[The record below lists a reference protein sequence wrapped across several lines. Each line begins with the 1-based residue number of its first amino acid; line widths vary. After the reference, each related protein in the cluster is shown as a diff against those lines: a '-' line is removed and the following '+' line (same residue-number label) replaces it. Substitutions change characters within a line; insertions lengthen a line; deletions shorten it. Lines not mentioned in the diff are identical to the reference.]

1 MVQEKHFEDSFTGVE
16 GVNLYY
22 QSWLPAGEPRA
33 YLLIAHGLGE
43 HSGRYG
49 HVADFFTDKGVAVFA
64 LDFQGHG
71 KSGGKRGHVRDFK
84 NFARDVEQLRQIV
97 VVEYGAKP
105 VFLFG
110 HSLGGLIAF
119 DYALDHQSH
128 LAALVLSAPT
138 VGIKMKVPAWKE
150 KLARS
155 IVGLVPSLTLN
166 NGLDAAWLSHDE
178 DVVNAYRNDPLVHP
192 KASLSLFLGMVSV
205 GKRCAEQA
213 ATLSLPTMLVFGGQD
228 QIVSFEPAHQAFLKI
243 NSADKKEL
251 IYENA
256 FHEIH
261 NDDDKFDELAAMWE
275 WLKPKIV

>member
-1 MVQEKHFEDSFTGVE
+1 MVQKKHLEGSFTGVE

-33 YLLIAHGLGE
+33 LLLIAHGLGE

-49 HVADFFTDKGVAVFA
+49 HVADFFTDKGIAVFA

-84 NFARDVEQLRQIV
+84 DFARDVEQLRQIV
-97 VVEYGAKP
+97 VAEYGNKP

-110 HSLGGLIAF
+110 HSMGGAIAF
-119 DYALDHQSH
+119 DYALDHQKDI
-128 LAALVLSAPT
+128 AALVLSAPSL
-138 VGIKMKVPAWKE
+138 GIKMKIPAWQE

-155 IVGLVPSLTLN
+155 IVGLVPSMTLN
-166 NGLDAAWLSHDE
+166 NGIDAAWLSHDE
-178 DVVNAYRNDPLVHP
+178 VVVSAYRNDPLVHP
-192 KASLSLFLGMVSV
+192 KVSLSLFLGMMST
-205 GKRCAEQA
+205 GKRCVEQA
-213 ATLSLPTMLVFGGQD
+213 GTLSLPTLLIFGGKD
-228 QIVSFEPAHQAFLKI
+228 QIVDFDVAHQAFEKI
-243 NSADKKEL
+243 NSADKKEI

-261 NDDDKFDELAAMWE
+261 NDNDKFDELAAIWE
-275 WLKPKIV
+275 WLKVKIS